1 MRENIGAVRKLVN
14 RADKA
19 NAVDDTPQSLIAN
32 HRRQCVC
39 EALSMDHAKWAIVVE
54 ARRRIERSCDGERV
68 LHRRDNVIDIGELLT
83 PLCPCGRSQ
92 DVGELGSEALRAR
105 KLCERC
111 AEPLAVG
118 RIAALQQETQAH
130 QVTDQPRGDNA

>member
-1 MRENIGAVRKLVN
+1 MPWLLRHGVSFSCERFQQGSQHPRVPGVRENIDAVRKLVN

-54 ARRRIERSCDGERV
+54 ARRRIERSCDG
-68 LHRRDNVIDIGELLT
+68 
-83 PLCPCGRSQ
+83 
-92 DVGELGSEALRAR
+92 ARAF
-105 KLCERC
+105 CIV
-111 AEPLAVG
+111 A
-118 RIAALQQETQAH
+118 TM
-130 QVTDQPRGDNA
+130 